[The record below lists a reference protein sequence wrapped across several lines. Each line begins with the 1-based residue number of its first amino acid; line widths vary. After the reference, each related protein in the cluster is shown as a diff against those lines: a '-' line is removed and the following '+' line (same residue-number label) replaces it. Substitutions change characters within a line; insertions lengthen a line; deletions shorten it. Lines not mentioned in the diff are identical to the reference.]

1 MRARNRLTE
10 PEREKLER
18 ELEETQRKLARM
30 REYLRY
36 EVDASIDE
44 GDPDI
49 YEREK
54 NFALVQSLERKVE
67 SITHALRLAEAG
79 NYGICERCGKAID
92 PARLEALPDASMCL
106 KCQKK
111 ENGRARAFLTT
122 GSISDKIR

>member
-1 MRARNRLTE
+1 MRARNTLTE

-44 GDPDI
+44 GDPEI

-92 PARLEALPDASMCL
+92 PARLEALPDATMCL
-106 KCQKK
+106 KCRTEVERLVKK
-111 ENGRARAFLTT
+111 RRTAGPGAF
-122 GSISDKIR
+122 

>member
-106 KCQKK
+106 KCRTEVERLVKK
-111 ENGRARAFLTT
+111 KRTAGPGPF
-122 GSISDKIR
+122 

>member
-10 PEREKLER
+10 REREKLER

-30 REYLRY
+30 REYLKY
-36 EVDASIDE
+36 EVDGNIDE
-44 GDPDI
+44 GDPEI

-67 SITHALRLAEAG
+67 SITRALRLAEAG
-79 NYGICERCGKAID
+79 MYGICERCGKAID

-106 KCQKK
+106 KCRTEVERLVK
-111 ENGRARAFLTT
+111 ERRTAGPGPF
-122 GSISDKIR
+122 

>member
-10 PEREKLER
+10 REREKLER

-30 REYLRY
+30 REYLKY

-54 NFALVQSLERKVE
+54 NLALVQSLERKVE
-67 SITHALRLAEAG
+67 SITRALRLAEAG
-79 NYGICERCGKAID
+79 TYGICERCGKAID

-106 KCQKK
+106 KCRTEVERLVKK
-111 ENGRARAFLTT
+111 RRTAGPGPF
-122 GSISDKIR
+122 